1 MKITKFAALA
11 GAALLA
17 TGGAFAQATEDYG
30 MPQGMYFSNEIG
42 SDVVKVTGN
51 SHKDEVDTNWRSEFA
66 GIYDDITVGYTSEK
80 LAFELSP
87 RFGISDKTENYYDGN
102 SYSTSFGHGYS
113 FNVNRIGHQNWN
125 ANNAD
130 ANGTL
135 NSDDTGWNYWGVD
148 WDFRFSP
155 FDIVDF
161 YLNAGPDIVGSKLF
175 ARDSAWGASG
185 LGSDGF
191 AIVTK
196 PIDGLRISGAIPF
209 SYDVTSKMNW
219 MNAEVEDSWVTS
231 DGSLGYP
238 RNGVQSAGY
247 RFRLD
252 LGADYTLASGLFGA
266 GIKVND
272 IINAGYRQYGI
283 YAGMNMGAIA
293 ANIGYNY
300 AENYMD
306 FDAFDDGLIKIS
318 GKDIV
323 AGSVSFVAGDLKIMA
338 DAMTNLKKYQSVY
351 DVYAG
356 AKVVYDLVPGKFQ
369 ADMLLGV
376 AMDLGT
382 NAHHGTDE
390 QVKDLKHAMTTING
404 NFIDLYYSHLALEDI
419 RATLYPTTTIPKVT
433 TTYWDNNNPA
443 TGIKSQTI
451 EYDKSDDSS
460 KGNANVAAS
469 QNWQYYTAL
478 SRMMSSNQ
486 IDMTSAAKAALAVRI
501 RPGFTYWTGKNEF
514 GAHVNLVNFFDGDG
528 SYQIKFPVYWKW
540 TF

>member
-1 MKITKFAALA
+1 M
-11 GAALLA
+11 
-17 TGGAFAQATEDYG
+17 GG
-30 MPQGMYFSNEIG
+30 S
-42 SDVVKVTGN
+42 
-51 SHKDEVDTNWRSEFA
+51 
-66 GIYDDITVGYTSEK
+66 GY
-80 LAFELSP
+80 
-87 RFGISDKTENYYDGN
+87 
-102 SYSTSFGHGYS
+102 
-113 FNVNRIGHQNWN
+113 Q
-125 ANNAD
+125 
-130 ANGTL
+130 
-135 NSDDTGWNYWGVD
+135 
-148 WDFRFSP
+148 
-155 FDIVDF
+155 
-161 YLNAGPDIVGSKLF
+161 
-175 ARDSAWGASG
+175 
-185 LGSDGF
+185 
-191 AIVTK
+191 
-196 PIDGLRISGAIPF
+196 
-209 SYDVTSKMNW
+209 
-219 MNAEVEDSWVTS
+219 
-231 DGSLGYP
+231 
-238 RNGVQSAGY
+238 
-247 RFRLD
+247 FRLD

-266 GIKVND
+266 GVKVND

-390 QVKDLKHAMTTING
+390 QVNDLKHAMTTING

-419 RATLYPTTTIPKVT
+419 RATLYPTTTNPKVT
-433 TTYWDNNNPA
+433 TNYWDNNNPA
-443 TGIKSQTI
+443 TGIKNQTI
-451 EYDKSDDSS
+451 DYNASETKDT
-460 KGNANVAAS
+460 GNANVAAS